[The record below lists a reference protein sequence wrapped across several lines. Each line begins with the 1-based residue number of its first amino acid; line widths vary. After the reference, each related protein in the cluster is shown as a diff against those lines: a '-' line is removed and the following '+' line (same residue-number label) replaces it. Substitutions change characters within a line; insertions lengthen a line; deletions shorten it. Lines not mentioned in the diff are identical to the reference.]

1 MPCIFCQIINEEEP
15 TEIIYENDNFI
26 VIKDIKPSAPVHL
39 LVIPKKHIESVARLT
54 SRDRDLMGE
63 MILTAQKVAQ
73 EKKLN
78 SYRLRINTGKGA
90 GQIINHL
97 HMHLFAWEQTK

>member
-1 MPCIFCQIINEEEP
+1 MPCIFCEIINKEKP
-15 TEIIYENDNFI
+15 TEIIHENDNFI

-39 LVIPKKHIESVARLT
+39 LVIPKKHIDSVAHLT
-54 SRDRDLMGE
+54 PKDEGLMGE

-73 EKKLN
+73 EKNLN

-90 GQIINHL
+90 GQIVDHL
-97 HMHLFAWEQTK
+97 HMHIFSW

>member
-1 MPCIFCQIINEEEP
+1 MPCIFCEIINKEKP
-15 TEIIYENDNFI
+15 TEIIHENDNFI

-39 LVIPKKHIESVARLT
+39 LVIPKKHIDSVAHLT
-54 SRDRDLMGE
+54 LKDEGLMGE

-73 EKKLN
+73 EKNLN

-90 GQIINHL
+90 GQIVDHL
-97 HMHLFAWEQTK
+97 HMHIFSW

>member
-1 MPCIFCQIINEEEP
+1 MSCIFCQIINKEEP
-15 TEIIYENDNFI
+15 TDFIYENDNFI
-26 VIKDIKPSAPVHL
+26 VIKDIKPSAPIHF
-39 LVIPKKHIESVARLT
+39 LVIPKKHIGSVAYLT
-54 SRDRDLMGE
+54 PEDKDLMGE

-90 GQIINHL
+90 GQIIDHL
-97 HMHLFAWEQTK
+97 HMHIFSW

>member
-1 MPCIFCQIINEEEP
+1 MPCIFCEIINKEKP
-15 TEIIYENDNFI
+15 TEIIHENDNFI
-26 VIKDIKPSAPVHL
+26 VIKDIKPSVPIHL
-39 LVIPKKHIESVARLT
+39 LVIPKKHIDSVADLT
-54 SRDRDLMGE
+54 SKDKDLMGE

-90 GQIINHL
+90 GQIIDHL
-97 HMHLFAWEQTK
+97 HMHIFSW